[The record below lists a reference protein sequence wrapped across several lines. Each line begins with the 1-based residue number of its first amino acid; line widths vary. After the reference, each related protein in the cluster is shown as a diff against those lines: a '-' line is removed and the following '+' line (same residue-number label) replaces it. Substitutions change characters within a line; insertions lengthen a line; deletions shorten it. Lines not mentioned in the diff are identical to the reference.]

1 MNVVQ
6 VSSLSC
12 SYNGNAVLEKIS
24 FDVKKKDFV
33 AIIGPNGSGKTTLIN
48 ALLGK
53 VKPAGGSISLFGKKQ
68 EDFRDWKKIGYVP
81 KRFSVDKLFPGT
93 VEEIL
98 SIGNRGKI
106 FPGLGVHA
114 LLRRKFSELS
124 GGQQQK
130 VLIAFALQS
139 SPELLILDEPTVGI
153 DAKSQQEFYR
163 MLKQLN
169 EEHGVTIIVVT
180 HDVGIVPSHFKRVVC
195 IHQKTCCQGPVSE
208 IDDLLKEAYGGEFVT
223 HTHKC

>member
-12 SYNGNAVLEKIS
+12 SYNGDAVLEKIS

-81 KRFSVDKLFPGT
+81 QRFSVDKLFPGT

-98 SIGNRGKI
+98 SIGNHGKI
-106 FPGLGVHA
+106 FPGFGVHA

-139 SPELLILDEPTVGI
+139 NPELLILDEPTVGI

-169 EEHGVTIIVVT
+169 GEHGVTIIVVT

-208 IDDLLKEAYGGEFVT
+208 IDDLLKEAYGGEFVA